1 VAVFPRLGTISGG
14 ATKLLNSDTG
24 GGSSDDDDDDDDE
37 ADFFFVGITDIITTY
52 YRTASSHFS
61 FGRQESLDFCA
72 ISVVSLYCVPSSF
85 SLTHTI
91 CFE

>member
-52 YRTASSHFS
+52 YRTASLISICMA
-61 FGRQESLDFCA
+61 GREMRMAGSMA
-72 ISVVSLYCVPSSF
+72 TSRIVVGSND
-85 SLTHTI
+85 
-91 CFE
+91 